1 MERFEKSRRGAV
13 RRLAA
18 TIMVAGLSW
27 MVAGMAI
34 AATSTTTAT
43 VTASVVNPSG
53 TRVLSTLNA
62 ISTLTFQNGS
72 RTATASMSATV
83 VETLADGVNNWYVT
97 AIASDFAKVGGGSIG
112 AANMSLGSVSANV
125 TGVGDLNG
133 TPSTSGA
140 GGTLEQAR
148 TFFTVTGET
157 PGTFPGYTGTYTG
170 TGTLSLTVP
179 AGTAQGVY
187 TSTVT
192 VTLIN

>member
-1 MERFEKSRRGAV
+1 MRKF
-13 RRLAA
+13 AA
-18 TIMVAGLSW
+18 IVMVAALSW
-27 MVAGMAI
+27 MVAGMAS
-34 AATSTTTAT
+34 AATSDTTTT
-43 VTASVVNPSG
+43 VTASVVNPAG
-53 TRVLSTLNA
+53 TRVLNPVSAPSTM
-62 ISTLTFQNGS
+62 TFQNGS
-72 RTATASMSATV
+72 RTATASISATV
-83 VETLADGVNNWYVT
+83 VEALADGVNNWYVT
-97 AIASDFAKVGGGSIG
+97 AVSSSFAKTGGGSI
-112 AANMSLGSVSANV
+112 AASNMSLGSVSASV

-133 TPSTSGA
+133 TPSATGA
-140 GGTLEQAR
+140 GGTLDQAR